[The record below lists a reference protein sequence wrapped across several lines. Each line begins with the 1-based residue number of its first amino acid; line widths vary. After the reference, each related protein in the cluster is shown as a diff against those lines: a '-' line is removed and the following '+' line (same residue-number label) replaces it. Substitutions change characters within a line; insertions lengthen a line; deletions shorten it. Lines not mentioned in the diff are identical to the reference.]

1 MKYNIGHYELTKHGR
16 VGSPVAASTLV
27 VCVHHHLREE
37 IGSGVVWPRLGLVL
51 YLIDDSREVFWKSP
65 PEYTDTWPMDAEKE
79 E

>member
-37 IGSGVVWPRLGLVL
+37 IGSGIVWLRLGFVLDLVD
-51 YLIDDSREVFWKSP
+51 YSC
-65 PEYTDTWPMDAEKE
+65 
-79 E
+79 